1 MSTNP
6 PYAIEAINFC
16 KVGSVELILKGAESA
31 RVDKSILMN
40 RQSCGVKIRCHSR
53 LVSVQWSRSEVWSRR
68 AIWVISSGG
77 RDDMVARVGAVVA
90 IGGVF

>member
-1 MSTNP
+1 M
-6 PYAIEAINFC
+6 
-16 KVGSVELILKGAESA
+16 
-31 RVDKSILMN
+31 
-40 RQSCGVKIRCHSR
+40 
-53 LVSVQWSRSEVWSRR
+53 WSRR